1 MGLTGW
7 SPPSHGILIHAP
19 RPPTLKTLLREAP
32 IELSA
37 KLEALCDVLY
47 NIEPMITPELV
58 KGARLRPFVHCWMGA
73 HLRFWDERLARFGR
87 SNKIDDAL
95 CRAVIKVG
103 LAGDE
108 VGAAEAWLRTS
119 GIAVRAQFNLDNI
132 KLTALPGGVAG
143 LESVVETLE
152 NVCSS
157 VSKLCGTVA
166 NHNTTLN
173 SEVVRLRLEIIVIQ
187 SQFSQCKAD
196 MARLGQQQ
204 LGVVPEMAASAAAT
218 AAAAASAPTICKT
231 APNLGGSAVASPL
244 NMDTLQSVGHV
255 MAVLAKHSIAE
266 PKNNSRTNVNANNTS
281 RAIKARSYMRAV
293 ATTDENASGI
303 SLRDVSVVFFG
314 VAAAASVAGGAAA
327 YVEPSFLCL
336 SIELEARVQMRL
348 WQEEQ

>member
-87 SNKIDDAL
+87 SNKINDAL

-119 GIAVRAQFNLDNI
+119 GIAVRAQFELENI

-143 LESVVETLE
+143 LESVVATLQ
-152 NVCSS
+152 NVCAS
-157 VSKLCGTVA
+157 VSKLGGTVA
-166 NHNTTLN
+166 NHNATLS
-173 SEVVRLRLEIIVIQ
+173 SEVARLGLEIVVMQ

-196 MARLGQQQ
+196 LARLGQQQ
-204 LGVVPEMAASAAAT
+204 LGTGPEIAASTVAT
-218 AAAAASAPTICKT
+218 TASAASAPTPCKT
-231 APNLGGSAVASPL
+231 APKLGGSALASPL
-244 NMDTLQSVGHV
+244 NVDTL
-255 MAVLAKHSIAE
+255 
-266 PKNNSRTNVNANNTS
+266 
-281 RAIKARSYMRAV
+281 
-293 ATTDENASGI
+293 
-303 SLRDVSVVFFG
+303 
-314 VAAAASVAGGAAA
+314 
-327 YVEPSFLCL
+327 
-336 SIELEARVQMRL
+336 
-348 WQEEQ
+348 